1 VTVVRKAT
9 LLSRDDMKVA
19 FLTSGAALPGSTST
33 GDEYRRRQ
41 VGATSYRARRRVND
55 AVPDV
60 IARRST
66 A

>member
-1 VTVVRKAT
+1 VTDVRKAT
-9 LLSRDDMKVA
+9 FLQRGCMKVA
-19 FLTSGAALPGSTST
+19 FLQRPVGNVRSALARA
-33 GDEYRRRQ
+33 DQ

>member
-1 VTVVRKAT
+1 MTVAGRVVKAT
-9 LLSRDDMKVA
+9 FRTQYVVNVA
-19 FLTSGAALPGSTST
+19 FTRRPAA
-33 GDEYRRRQ
+33 Y